1 MRFYNNKQKKEL
13 EKHVEQTWGA
23 QIKVNEII
31 EGGKKKLW
39 HVSEDVKKIRTTK
52 LRLET
57 MGTYFARYDKRGE
70 LRLSI
75 EGSMKV
81 GPYATKNVVRLTE
94 KEMNEWIRGINLDK
108 KTGKT
113 GYVLLEYENN
123 YLGCGKAY
131 SEGIL
136 NHVPKNRR
144 IKNL

>member
-1 MRFYNNKQKKEL
+1 MKFYNNKKKKEL
-13 EKHVEQTWGA
+13 ETRVEQTWGA
-23 QIKVNEII
+23 KIKVNEII
-31 EGGKKKLW
+31 EGGKNKLW
-39 HVSEDVKKIRTTK
+39 HVSEDVKKIRTRN
-52 LRLET
+52 LRIET

-81 GPYATKNVVRLTE
+81 GPYATKYIVRITE

-108 KTGKT
+108 KTENK
-113 GYVLLEYENN
+113 GYVILKYENN
-123 YLGCGKAY
+123 YVGCGKSY